1 MKKLLPSI
9 VIIVLLLFIVWKYIL
24 PKQEVV
30 DLKPYERKIDS
41 LNIKVDSLNKQNDS
55 LETFITFLYA
65 TNDSLFTV
73 NQGLKYRISDL
84 KRDLEEAENALK
96 YTPHQIDSFFLDRYS
111 HEYVP
116 DSQDTI
122 YIPIEVAKSIIVDVK
137 QGDINKQIVTTQDS
151 TIDNLEELVA
161 NKEEIIKS
169 LRDKEINYIQLD
181 KTRLD
186 QQAEYQKQIDLLKLE
201 VKKYNKK
208 LKISKIKEI
217 LIGAAAVVGFVIT
230 NK

>member
-9 VIIVLLLFIVWKYIL
+9 VIIVLLLFIVWKYVL
-24 PKQEVV
+24 PRQEKV
-30 DLKPYERKIDS
+30 DLKPYQHKIDS
-41 LNIKVDSLNKQNDS
+41 LSTEVGILTKENDS

-73 NQGLKYRISDL
+73 NERLKYRISDL
-84 KRDLEEAENALK
+84 KDDLEEAKNALK
-96 YTPHQIDSFFLDRYS
+96 YTPHQIDSFFIDRYA

-122 YIPIEVAKSIIVDVK
+122 FIPIEVAKSIIVDVK
-137 QGDINKQIVTTQDS
+137 EGDINKQIVITQDS

-161 NKEEIIKS
+161 NKEDVIKA
-169 LRDKEINYIQLD
+169 LREKEVNYIELD

-208 LKISKIKEI
+208 LKFSKIKEI
-217 LIGAAAVVGFVIT
+217 IIGAAAVVGFVIT
-230 NK
+230 SK

>member
-24 PKQEVV
+24 PNQEVV

-65 TNDSLFTV
+65 TNDSLFSV

-96 YTPHQIDSFFLDRYS
+96 YTPHQIDSFF
-111 HEYVP
+111 
-116 DSQDTI
+116 
-122 YIPIEVAKSIIVDVK
+122 
-137 QGDINKQIVTTQDS
+137 
-151 TIDNLEELVA
+151 
-161 NKEEIIKS
+161 
-169 LRDKEINYIQLD
+169 
-181 KTRLD
+181 
-186 QQAEYQKQIDLLKLE
+186 
-201 VKKYNKK
+201 
-208 LKISKIKEI
+208 
-217 LIGAAAVVGFVIT
+217 
-230 NK
+230 

>member
-24 PKQEVV
+24 PKDNVV
-30 DLKPYERKIDS
+30 DLKPYQYKIDS
-41 LNIKVDSLNKQNDS
+41 LNIKVGTLTKENDS

-65 TNDSLFTV
+65 TNDSLFSV

-84 KRDLEEAENALK
+84 KHDLEEAKTALK
-96 YTPHQIDSFFLDRYS
+96 YTPQQIDSFFIDRYA

-116 DSQDTI
+116 GPQDTI

-161 NKEEIIKS
+161 NKEDIIKA
-169 LRDKEINYIQLD
+169 LRDKEVNYVELD
-181 KTRLD
+181 KTRID
-186 QQAEYQKQIDLLKLE
+186 QQVEYQKQIDLLKLE

-208 LKISKIKEI
+208 LKFSKIKEI

-230 NK
+230 SK